1 MLRFK
6 NDIPAENATL
16 RHDIYGG
23 DVYVTPPCD
32 GSQRLVS
39 YAKDMI
45 RDILN
50 VPDIRRAHLEL
61 DEDTFFT
68 RIGTLRRT
76 LYLDEDYH
84 KLLSATLAEN
94 GFDPDRMAFDPLRL
108 RVICP
113 DGHLNKKA
121 APVYFPHRDTWY
133 AHPQC
138 LIVYWTPLDDLDEHE
153 TFAIYPEY
161 FDREVPNDSEVFNYD
176 DWIKDGPDLKIGW
189 QKQDSGMTATYPR
202 SAEGFAPGE
211 DVGFSCPAAGQVFIA
226 GAHYHATRP
235 QNTRKIRFSL
245 DARLVH
251 LDDAAANIGAP
262 NADNRSTGD
271 ILKDYIKIK
280 AA

>member
-6 NDIPAENATL
+6 NDIPAENARL
-16 RHDIYGG
+16 RHDVYKG
-23 DVYVTPPCD
+23 DVYVTPPCP
-32 GSQRLVS
+32 GAEKLVS
-39 YAKDMI
+39 YAKGMI
-45 RDILN
+45 REILG
-50 VPDIRRAHLEL
+50 VEDIRRAHLEL
-61 DEDTFFT
+61 DDETFFT
-68 RIGTLRRT
+68 RIGKLRRMF
-76 LYLDEDYH
+76 YLEEDCH
-84 KLLSATLAEN
+84 KRLTALLEEN
-94 GFDPDRMAFDPLRL
+94 GFDPERTAFDPLRL

-138 LIVYWTPLDDLDEHE
+138 LIVYWTPLDDLAEHE

-161 FDREVPNDSEVFNYD
+161 FDRAVPNDSEVFNYD

-189 QKQDSGMTATYPR
+189 QKQESGMTAAYPR
-202 SAEGFAPGE
+202 SVEGFAPGE

-235 QNTRKIRFSL
+235 QNTGKIRFSL
-245 DARLVH
+245 DARLVNP
-251 LDDAAANIGAP
+251 DDAAAGIGAP

-271 ILKDYIKIK
+271 ILKDYIR